1 MKKHLLLLLFVMLGL
16 NSAYA
21 QIPDGSIAPDFNAT
35 DLNGNSYNLYNLL
48 DSGYTVF
55 MDVSATWC
63 GPCWGYHNSGALE
76 QLYDE
81 YGPNGT
87 NELRVFFIEGDNATN
102 EACLHGPS
110 GCVGGTQG
118 DWVTGTPYPIIHQ
131 QGPTIANSYQISYFP
146 TIFCICPYDRKVYEA
161 GQQGSSGL
169 YDFMVEKCAPPP
181 LVIEVLSVSN
191 TKCFGTNTGAIDINV
206 SGGVPPYTYTWS
218 NGATTQDLSNIPAGS
233 YNVTVNGLIGTH
245 GDMSIEVEGP
255 AEPLALTVDNTTPV
269 GCNGILGSATVAA
282 SGGWSANYTYNW
294 QNGQNGETAYN
305 LNVGNHVVSVTDDNN
320 CKISITV
327 NMAPAVYPTAVIAD
341 PPVLTCSQPSTQLNA
356 TASSSGPEFEY
367 QWYANNG
374 GNIVSGATTTTPT
387 IDAAGGYTIQVTN
400 INTTCVT
407 FASKPV
413 TANLDVPDANAGP
426 SQNISCT
433 QPQATLQGSGSSG
446 ANFTYLWTASN
457 GGNIVSG
464 GSTLTPVV
472 DAVGDYT
479 LKVTNTSNGCTQT
492 ASTNVT
498 GTPAPSLATTSGTL
512 NCLVS
517 SITLTTTT
525 NAASPT
531 FSWTGPNGYSSS
543 AQSPTVNVSGS
554 YNVVVT
560 DSITTCT
567 STATANVTTNT
578 NAPGASATGNTLTC
592 VVNNVVIMGA
602 TPDTAATFAW
612 TGPNNFMSN
621 LQNPSVGEA
630 GTYNLVVT
638 DTLNGCTS
646 TASAAVALNNTPPTA
661 SAVAP
666 GNLNCNTSQIQLNGT
681 GS

>member
-1 MKKHLLLLLFVMLGL
+1 MKKHLLLLLFAMLGL

-35 DLNGNSYNLYNLL
+35 DLNGDSYNLYSLL

-76 QLYDE
+76 QLYEE

-87 NELRVFFIEGDNATN
+87 NEVRVFFMEGDNATN
-102 EACLHGPS
+102 LACLYGPS

-169 YDFMVEKCAPPP
+169 YDFMLDKCAPPP

-294 QNGQNGETAYN
+294 QNGQSGETGYN

-341 PPVLTCSQPSTQLNA
+341 PPVLNCSQPSAQLNG

-387 IDAAGGYTIQVTN
+387 PWAR
-400 INTTCVT
+400 
-407 FASKPV
+407 
-413 TANLDVPDANAGP
+413 
-426 SQNISCT
+426 
-433 QPQATLQGSGSSG
+433 
-446 ANFTYLWTASN
+446 
-457 GGNIVSG
+457 
-464 GSTLTPVV
+464 
-472 DAVGDYT
+472 
-479 LKVTNTSNGCTQT
+479 
-492 ASTNVT
+492 
-498 GTPAPSLATTSGTL
+498 
-512 NCLVS
+512 
-517 SITLTTTT
+517 
-525 NAASPT
+525 
-531 FSWTGPNGYSSS
+531 
-543 AQSPTVNVSGS
+543 
-554 YNVVVT
+554 
-560 DSITTCT
+560 
-567 STATANVTTNT
+567 
-578 NAPGASATGNTLTC
+578 
-592 VVNNVVIMGA
+592 
-602 TPDTAATFAW
+602 
-612 TGPNNFMSN
+612 
-621 LQNPSVGEA
+621 
-630 GTYNLVVT
+630 
-638 DTLNGCTS
+638 
-646 TASAAVALNNTPPTA
+646 
-661 SAVAP
+661 
-666 GNLNCNTSQIQLNGT
+666 
-681 GS
+681 